1 MTNSPDSESSKVCPG
16 HCAENFEPDH
26 GCTVQS
32 SRSTAEGEAPD
43 HQGREACLVSLTP
56 TGLVD
61 LLWNSLAQSSHS
73 VVPLP
78 PPTSPISHSF
88 KTSLLLFRNKQ
99 DGREDTSP
107 AFLGV
112 GRKRRSGVRAGF
124 SPHHFPRVLTADQLP
139 VLIPNACGPGCRSQ
153 YREPRLRRIPPPGVA
168 TSFVTQTLPGHLL
181 QWHT

>member
-1 MTNSPDSESSKVCPG
+1 MTNFPDSKSSKVCPG

-26 GCTVQS
+26 GCTVQCTADTN
-32 SRSTAEGEAPD
+32 RSTAEGEAPV

-61 LLWNSLAQSSHS
+61 LLWSSLDQSSHS
-73 VVPLP
+73 VVPFP
-78 PPTSPISHSF
+78 SPTTSPISHSF

-112 GRKRRSGVRAGF
+112 GRKHRSGVGAGF
-124 SPHHFPRVLTADQLP
+124 SPHCFPRVLTADHLP
-139 VLIPNACGPGCRSQ
+139 VPI
-153 YREPRLRRIPPPGVA
+153 
-168 TSFVTQTLPGHLL
+168 H
-181 QWHT
+181 

>member
-78 PPTSPISHSF
+78 PP
-88 KTSLLLFRNKQ
+88 
-99 DGREDTSP
+99 
-107 AFLGV
+107 
-112 GRKRRSGVRAGF
+112 
-124 SPHHFPRVLTADQLP
+124 
-139 VLIPNACGPGCRSQ
+139 
-153 YREPRLRRIPPPGVA
+153 PPP
-168 TSFVTQTLPGHLL
+168 S
-181 QWHT
+181 HTALKLHYFYLETNRMAEKTPPPHSWGWAGNVGQA

>member
-26 GCTVQS
+26 GCTVQCTADT

-61 LLWNSLAQSSHS
+61 LLWNSLVQSSHS
-73 VVPLP
+73 VVPP
-78 PPTSPISHSF
+78 SSPISHSF

-124 SPHHFPRVLTADQLP
+124 SPHRFPRVLTQISCLCSFTECLWARLP
-139 VLIPNACGPGCRSQ
+139 VSV
-153 YREPRLRRIPPPGVA
+153 PRA
-168 TSFVTQTLPGHLL
+168 
-181 QWHT
+181 